1 MGYLLTISRLFLT
14 RETGVAISMIAK
26 SSVIQNFGDLW
37 HRHAANAGLVLIAI
51 ATAIQNRKLEL

>member
-1 MGYLLTISRLFLT
+1 
-14 RETGVAISMIAK
+14 MIAK